1 MKQTL
6 LTDNWVGIRPFRP
19 DDIPLLFDAVRESV
33 NDLCAFMTW
42 CRPDYSLE
50 DSGSFIAKCD
60 SDWEKGE
67 QYNFAIVDMKDGT
80 LLGSVGL
87 NRIDRAHNFANI
99 GYWVRRTRTRRG
111 VATAATRLIARFGL
125 KELGF
130 HRLEILIPVNN
141 MASQRIAQKA
151 GAKFEGILR
160 NRLILANKLHDAFLF
175 SLTSGDLIPPPPLS
189 TAAATV

>member
-1 MKQTL
+1 
-6 LTDNWVGIRPFRP
+6 
-19 DDIPLLFDAVRESV
+19 
-33 NDLCAFMTW
+33 MTW

-50 DSGSFIAKCD
+50 DSESFIAKCD
-60 SDWEKGE
+60 SDWEKEE
-67 QYNFAIVDMKDGT
+67 QYNFAIVDMRDGT

-111 VATAATRLIARFGL
+111 VATAATLLIARFGL

-151 GAKFEGILR
+151 GAKFE
-160 NRLILANKLHDAFLF
+160 ASCETD
-175 SLTSGDLIPPPPLS
+175 
-189 TAAATV
+189 